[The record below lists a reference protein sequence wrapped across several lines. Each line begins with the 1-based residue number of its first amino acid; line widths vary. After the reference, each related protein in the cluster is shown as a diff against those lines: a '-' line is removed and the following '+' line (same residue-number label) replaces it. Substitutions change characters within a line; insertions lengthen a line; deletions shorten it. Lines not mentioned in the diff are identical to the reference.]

1 MTFTNAE
8 KNIKILNTSPVSPC
22 ICIPAPQSPSS
33 WWPWPTSAPVWGL
46 LALLGLSDLVAVPLP
61 HGWRASFLLLLLVL
75 STSLPAGLTL
85 RSLFLLPLL
94 PCVLFNLLSY
104 HQRFVWILET
114 LQLKHL
120 KCSQSF
126 NNKKFF
132 RACTQCNKKRVVN
145 YLIFGSIFHLE
156 NFGIRLGP
164 CGSMECSPCSSCL
177 FFIFILQNGQNES
190 HIFLTI
196 PLLS

>member
-1 MTFTNAE
+1 M
-8 KNIKILNTSPVSPC
+8 
-22 ICIPAPQSPSS
+22 
-33 WWPWPTSAPVWGL
+33 WGL
-46 LALLGLSDLVAVPLP
+46 LALLGLSDLVAVPFP

-75 STSLPAGLTL
+75 SPSLSAGLTL

-94 PCVLFNLLSY
+94 PCVLFNLLGY

-126 NNKKFF
+126 NNKNFF